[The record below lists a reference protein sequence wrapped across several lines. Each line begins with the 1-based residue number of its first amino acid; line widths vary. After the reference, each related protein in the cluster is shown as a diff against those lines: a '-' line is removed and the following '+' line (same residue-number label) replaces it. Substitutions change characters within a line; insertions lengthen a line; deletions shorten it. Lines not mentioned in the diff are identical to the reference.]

1 MLKNYLK
8 NLSICI
14 YSIHWGYLWFLLWE
28 LVCIYAIREMLLD
41 FLNQS
46 VTKINANNRIA
57 KGLTAFKN
65 AVKAPSFAFAA

>member
-1 MLKNYLK
+1 
-8 NLSICI
+8 
-14 YSIHWGYLWFLLWE
+14 
-28 LVCIYAIREMLLD
+28 MLLD

-46 VTKINANNRIA
+46 VTTINANNRIA